1 MNYIYRE
8 MSSSFSKLTNP
19 SQRNSGNTSQFSES
33 KQPFRQSNGKSS
45 TQGSFVSCEDIAKK
59 TRSASTW
66 WASQSISIE
75 EMMKS
80 YIPSWNNPKFI
91 GVNARNI
98 IYYLARNSRGDV
110 LLEITK
116 SDPEYYKKASF
127 EKGFKPLNGAV
138 WNKKGS
144 CSSIINTLHVL
155 LTKYNIKIFST
166 ANDIKDEFKNET
178 VFGALFAEDNPLSV
192 QDRLTIYDWLI
203 NLPEE
208 FYLLSLQDYMNKVSD
223 DNMDK
228 FQTKM
233 LFVALNCKSAPI
245 LIFRQ
250 ALSIKTPQ
258 IAYNPLFNTLVRAV
272 FAEKQNPNDTEFDEF
287 FSGIDIVS
295 RRNEIF
301 SRMLSSITEMIE
313 DDYQNML
320 RKDDST
326 DRETHIM
333 YSYRNCFAFLG
344 ECFAAEI
351 CKGEILDYIMSKVM
365 SQDVFTKSW
374 ISRAFVHFLIQS
386 KFNLRTSFE
395 IEQEFLSISINSIY
409 RVASVKTK
417 VEFGTAFMILLNTKK
432 MVTDDVILSFAQK
445 QERLEKVTVVE
456 AVEVVEE
463 TFEET
468 DEEDIPIDET
478 IVSVIRRIESVS
490 ESDLSNYED
499 DILTTFEKSSSSNR
513 EKCFSVL
520 NGLYD
525 INLKKGKFL
534 KKLAS
539 FINKNIKTFKKDFK
553 KLVDENEEIINDIQI
568 DNPDVRKIIHIFL

>member
-1 MNYIYRE
+1 

-19 SQRNSGNTSQFSES
+19 SQRNSGNTSQQFSES
-33 KQPFRQSNGKSS
+33 KQPLRQSNDRFNKESSS
-45 TQGSFVSCEDIAKK
+45 TQGAFVSCEDIAKK
-59 TRSASTW
+59 TKGAIQW
-66 WASQSISIE
+66 WARQPFSLD
-75 EMMKS
+75 EMMDKL
-80 YIPSWNNPKFI
+80 IPAWNNPKFI

-98 IYYLARNSRGDV
+98 IYYLARYTRYDV
-110 LLEITK
+110 LHEIITK
-116 SDPEYYKKASF
+116 DPEYYKKASF

-138 WNKKGS
+138 WNEKGS

-155 LTKYNIKIFST
+155 LTKYNFKIFST

-178 VFGALFAEDNPLSV
+178 VFGALFAIDNPLSV
-192 QDRLTIYDWLI
+192 QDRQTIYDWLI

-208 FYLLSLQDYMNKVSD
+208 FYLPSLQDYMNKVSD
-223 DNMDK
+223 DNMNK

-233 LFVALNCKSAPI
+233 MFVALKCKLAPK

-258 IAYNPLFNTLVRAV
+258 IAYNPLFNTLVKAV

-287 FSGIDIVS
+287 FSRIDIIS
-295 RRNEIF
+295 SRNEII
-301 SRMLSSITEMIE
+301 SKMLSSITEMIE

-344 ECFAAEI
+344 ECFAAGI
-351 CKGEILDYIMSKVM
+351 CKREILDYIMSKVL
-365 SQDVFTKSW
+365 SQDAFTKSW

-386 KFNLRTSFE
+386 KFNLRTSLE
-395 IEQEFLSISINSIY
+395 IEQDFLSTSINSIY
-409 RVASVKTK
+409 RGASVKTK

-432 MVTDDVILSFAQK
+432 MVNDDLILSFTHK
-445 QERLEKVTVVE
+445 QDRFEKVTIE
-456 AVEVVEE
+456 VEE
-463 TFEET
+463 TVEET
-468 DEEDIPIDET
+468 VDEEDMPIDPT
-478 IVSVIRRIESVS
+478 IVSIIRRIVNVTDC
-490 ESDLSNYED
+490 DLPIYED
-499 DILTTFEKSSSSNR
+499 DLLATFENSSLSNK

-525 INLKKGKFL
+525 INFKKGKFL
-534 KKLAS
+534 EKLS
-539 FINKNIKTFKKDFK
+539 LFMNKNIKNFKKEFK
-553 KLVDENEEIINDIQI
+553 KIVDENEEIIDDIQI
-568 DNPDVRKIIHIFL
+568 DNPEIRKIIGIFL